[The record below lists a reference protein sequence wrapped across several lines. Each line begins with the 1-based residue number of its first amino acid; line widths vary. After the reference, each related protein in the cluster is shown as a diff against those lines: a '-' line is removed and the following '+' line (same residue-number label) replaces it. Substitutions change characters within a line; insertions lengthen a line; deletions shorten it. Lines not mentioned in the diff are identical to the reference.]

1 MKKMM
6 MLLGLVSLPVLAQS
20 ELVDG
25 KYNIDPAHSR
35 VGFEIDHFVISSVQ
49 GRFNDVKGTLD
60 ITRDLK
66 KCNLNVTIPV
76 ASLDTAVAK
85 RDEHL
90 KSADFFE
97 AKKHP
102 NMTFKSKKCSGS
114 LEDLKVTGDLTIK
127 GVTKEVVMDVEYEG
141 SVKDSW
147 GNQRAAFKADFDIN
161 RKDFN
166 INYDDKIDV
175 GPVVGNKVEVEII
188 TELIQEKPKK

>member
-6 MLLGLVSLPVLAQS
+6 MLMSLLSLPVVAQPA
-20 ELVDG
+20 LVDG
-25 KYNIDPAHSR
+25 KYNIDPAHTR

-49 GRFNDVKGTLD
+49 GRFNDVKGTLE
-60 ITRDLK
+60 ISKDLK

-76 ASLDTAVAK
+76 ESLDTAVAK

-90 KSADFFE
+90 KSADFLE
-97 AKKHP
+97 AKKYP
-102 NMTFKSKKCSGS
+102 QMTFKSKSCSGT

-127 GVTKEVVMDVEYEG
+127 GVTKQIVMDVEYEG
-141 SVKDSW
+141 SVKDTW
-147 GNQRAAFKADFDIN
+147 GNQRAAFTADFDIN

-166 INYDDKIDV
+166 IKYDDKIDI

-188 TELIQEKPKK
+188 TELIQDKPKK